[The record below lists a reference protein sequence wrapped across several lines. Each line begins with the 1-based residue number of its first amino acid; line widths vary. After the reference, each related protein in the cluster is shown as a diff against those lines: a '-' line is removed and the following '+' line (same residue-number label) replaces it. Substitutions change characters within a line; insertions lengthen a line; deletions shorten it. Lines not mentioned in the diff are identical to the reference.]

1 MRKFLG
7 VLAAAFIAMGVAGAA
22 HAATLDFSGS
32 LSLRIATLNPIPVPG
47 SGSATVNGA
56 GVAGHLT
63 SLGIPAGP
71 FAVEKFVLPVTD
83 PSVFPIAGVQVTA
96 QNAEGNFVGN
106 GGAGFAGPMVIN
118 GQSKVCLFGSCS
130 AALQNLSVPLSV
142 VGNGNPA
149 EQVAFVT
156 GAVNLTVVGAPWTT
170 GTALIGDLQAGG
182 FSQMGGVAPASNT
195 GAEGGHVTLVTPLFI
210 STNIG
215 ASAVVPAFGIF
226 DISFAPEPGAI
237 AAIGAAFLTLVAVG
251 VSRRR

>member
-1 MRKFLG
+1 MRKFSG

-32 LSLRIATLNPIPVPG
+32 LSLRISTLNPIPVPG
-47 SGSATVNGA
+47 SGTATVNGT

-63 SLGIPAGP
+63 SLAIPAGP

-83 PSVFPIAGVQVTA
+83 PTAFPIAGVQVTA
-96 QNAEGNFVGN
+96 QNAGANFVGN
-106 GGAGFAGPMVIN
+106 GGAGFGGPMIIN

-130 AALQNLSVPLSV
+130 AAVQNLSVPLSV
-142 VGNGNPA
+142 VGNSPPNA
-149 EQVAFVT
+149 TAFVT
-156 GAVNLTVVGAPWTT
+156 GAVNLTVIGAPWTT
-170 GTALIGDLQAGG
+170 GTALIGDPQAGG

-195 GAEGGHVTLVTPLFI
+195 GAAGGQVTLVTPLFI

-215 ASAVVPAFGIF
+215 ASSVVPAFGILG
-226 DISFAPEPGAI
+226 ISFAPEPGAI